1 MNFEP
6 YLVPPEQYPLA
17 LRKSIYKP
25 KVLYAM
31 GTLPPPSPDIPAAG
45 DGGNLP
51 ATDGKRGN
59 APAGIAMVGT
69 RRPGPTAKSLCKRL
83 VESLRG
89 TRAVVVSGL
98 AQGIDSFC
106 HEAALEAGI
115 PTVAVLAQGLCT
127 RIEGTRGEI
136 ARRILDAGGALVSQ
150 FEPDEPAYRGN
161 FLARNKII
169 SGISA
174 ATLIVQSKAKGGAL
188 ITGEFTR
195 KESKALYA
203 IPGDFDS
210 EVASGPNALLDRGLA
225 KPVFTP
231 ESLRSV
237 LGFPKSEGISLQEL
251 SLAGTHL
258 DKTTLDFFRR
268 VNGFRKTFT
277 ELQSEFDFNI
287 SQLLTILTELEMA
300 GLAHTDDNSVFQFDG
315 VS

>member
-1 MNFEP
+1 M
-6 YLVPPEQYPLA
+6 A
-17 LRKSIYKP
+17 
-25 KVLYAM
+25 
-31 GTLPPPSPDIPAAG
+31 GTSPQPTEGAKTHPRAS
-45 DGGNLP
+45 
-51 ATDGKRGN
+51 RWS
-59 APAGIAMVGT
+59 APAD
-69 RRPGPTAKSLCKRL
+69 L
-83 VESLRG
+83 
-89 TRAVVVSGL
+89 VVSGL

-300 GLAHTDDNSVFQFDG
+300 GLAHTDDNFVFQFDG

>member
-6 YLVPPEQYPLA
+6 YIVSPEQYPLA
-17 LRKSIYKP
+17 LSKSPYKP

-31 GTLPPPSPDIPAAG
+31 GTLPPADSEDSATHNG
-45 DGGNLP
+45 DGIP
-51 ATDGKRGN
+51 TTDERRGN
-59 APAGIAMVGT
+59 APVGIAMVGT
-69 RRPGPTAKSLCKRL
+69 RRPGPNAKILCKRL

-98 AQGIDSFC
+98 AQGIDSYC

-127 RIEGTRGEI
+127 RIEGTRGEL
-136 ARRILDAGGALVSQ
+136 ARRILEAGGALVSE
-150 FEPDEPAYRGN
+150 FEPDEPAYKGN
-161 FLARNKII
+161 FPARNKII
-169 SGISA
+169 SGICA

-188 ITGEFTR
+188 LTGEFTR
-195 KESKALYA
+195 KEGKPLYA

-237 LGFPKSEGISLQEL
+237 LGFPKSESISLKEL

-258 DKTTLDFFRR
+258 DKATLDFFRR

-300 GLAHTDDNSVFQFDG
+300 GLAHTDDNFVFQFDG
-315 VS
+315 VN